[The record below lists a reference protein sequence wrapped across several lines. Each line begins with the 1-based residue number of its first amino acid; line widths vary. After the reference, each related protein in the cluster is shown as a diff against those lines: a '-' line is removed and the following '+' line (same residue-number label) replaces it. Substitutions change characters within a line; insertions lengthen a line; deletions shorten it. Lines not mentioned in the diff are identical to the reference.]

1 MSSNNRLIGGK
12 AVEIGKDYFEVT
24 IVGLGGQ
31 GALIIGRLLA
41 EAGTSKYRHVTYL
54 PNYGATMR
62 GGDTECTVIFSTK
75 EISSPATLEP
85 WAAIVMGSA
94 SVAEFEKRIRPGGM
108 MMMDSTANKIERDDV
123 KAIYIPAKGTAAEL
137 GNTRVANFVFLGA
150 YVELTQAIPWE
161 ALEKQLEK
169 QLKGGRDAAMLEI
182 DMRAMREGA
191 RLAREMQ

>member
-1 MSSNNRLIGGK
+1 
-12 AVEIGKDYFEVT
+12 VEIGKDYFEVT

-41 EAGTSKYRHVTYL
+41 EAGMSRFRYVTYL

-75 EISSPATLEP
+75 EISSPTTLRP
-85 WAAIVMGSA
+85 WSAIVMGSA
-94 SVAEFEKRIRPGGM
+94 SLDEFEKRIRPGGM
-108 MMMDSTANKIERDDV
+108 MLLDSTARKIGRDDV
-123 KAIYIPAKGTAAEL
+123 KVVTIPATKAAADL
-137 GNTRVANFVFLGA
+137 GNNRVANFVFLGA
-150 YVELTQAIPWE
+150 YAELTQALPWD

-169 QLKGGRDAAMLEI
+169 QLGGGRESAMLDL

-191 RLAREMQ
+191 RLVREMK